1 MHVLSAEHLD
11 PTEHLE
17 PTERSDRVSPT
28 SVERTNRTVLEQLGG
43 VPGLI
48 SSSVPVLVFIIVNA
62 LSSLTPAL
70 WASIGSGL
78 AITGWR
84 LARREGVQP
93 AVSGLL
99 GVAVAAFIA
108 HRTGSARG
116 FFLYGIWTSALY
128 SGGLLL
134 SVVVRWPLVGV
145 AWSVLNSHGWSW
157 RRSREAVRAYDVAT
171 LAWAAL
177 FLARFVVQLWLYHSD
192 ETGWLAVARIAMGWP
207 LTGAVLLLTVWVVR
221 RGDRAAAAAERAEQ
235 TDDAPVEEAERITP

>member
-1 MHVLSAEHLD
+1 M
-11 PTEHLE
+11 
-17 PTERSDRVSPT
+17 
-28 SVERTNRTVLEQLGG
+28 LEQLGG
-43 VPGLI
+43 IPGLI

-62 LSSLTPAL
+62 LTSLTPAL
-70 WASIGSGL
+70 WAALGSGL
-78 AITGWR
+78 AITAWR
-84 LARREGVQP
+84 LVRREGVQP

-145 AWSVLNSHGWSW
+145 AWSVLNSHGWAW
-157 RRSREAVRAYDVAT
+157 RRSRAAVRAYDVAT
-171 LAWAAL
+171 LAWAVV

-221 RGDRAAAAAERAEQ
+221 RGDRAAAAAEQAVRAEH
-235 TDDAPVEEAERITP
+235 APASESERSTP

>member
-11 PTEHLE
+11 SAEHPHSAADPEKE
-17 PTERSDRVSPT
+17 PAPPEG
-28 SVERTNRTVLEQLGG
+28 TNRTVLEQLGG
-43 VPGLI
+43 IPGLI
-48 SSSVPVLVFIIVNA
+48 SSSLPVLVFIIVNA
-62 LSSLTPAL
+62 VTSLTPAL
-70 WASIGSGL
+70 WAALGSGL
-78 AITGWR
+78 AIAAWR
-84 LARREGVQP
+84 LVRREGVQP

-99 GVAVAAFIA
+99 GVAVAAYIA

-145 AWSVLNSHGWSW
+145 AWSVLNSHGWAW
-157 RRSREAVRAYDVAT
+157 RRSRDAVRAYDVAT
-171 LAWAAL
+171 LAWAVV

-221 RGDRAAAAAERAEQ
+221 RGDRAAAAAESAGQAED
-235 TDDAPVEEAERITP
+235 TRVNEAERSTP